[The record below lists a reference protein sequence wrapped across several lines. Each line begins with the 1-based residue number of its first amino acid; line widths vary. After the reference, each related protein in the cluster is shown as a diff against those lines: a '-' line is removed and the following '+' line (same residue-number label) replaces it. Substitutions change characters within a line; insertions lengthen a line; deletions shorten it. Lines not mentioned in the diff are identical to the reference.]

1 MLESVLFFMAWQP
14 DDALRFSK
22 RLSLPRNNFQD
33 RFHEQERLLPNGMAV
48 ICAYQAAIKCMA
60 AAQKP
65 SLFESDRPF
74 WSWSDVFAT
83 AYKNCLIE

>member
-48 ICAYQAAIKCMA
+48 ICAYQAAIKCM
-60 AAQKP
+60 QLHRNLP
-65 SLFESDRPF
+65 SLNQTDLSGRGLTCSLPHTKI
-74 WSWSDVFAT
+74 V
-83 AYKNCLIE
+83 